1 MNAVPT
7 GALTSII
14 EDLDNRLHDMRRFA
28 NEGPHENERGN
39 ISEERAEVYRRLER
53 NIERCDRDLIELE
66 QILALVIE
74 YNEAHKDEQN

>member
-28 NEGPHENERGN
+28 NEGPHPNERGN
-39 ISEERAEVYRRLER
+39 ISEERAEVYAKLDRD
-53 NIERCDRDLIELE
+53 IERCDRDLIELE

-74 YNEAHKDEQN
+74 YNEAHKDEQH